1 MSGVVVHLF
10 GGLGNQLFQYAAALQ
25 ESEQRGGGLPV
36 VVRSSQRWGEG
47 HPQVDDLLG
56 PLETASGLRFDIVRT
71 GFRALPLELPH
82 VPTSAMRSVMAGM
95 MGVHR
100 VGAAGAFDQ
109 RGSCVSD
116 LHRDRRVVVDGYFQ
130 HPSWHTSSVVH
141 VTRAIASRMPAV
153 VVQMWSSL
161 SESPAVI
168 AVRGSDYA
176 RLGWVLPLS
185 YYKQAMTELS
195 RLGVTTVCIYSDD
208 QRRGLEVAASFKE
221 NGFSVVH
228 NPLAG
233 ATDMAGLD
241 DFWCLAL
248 GRHVVMANSTFG
260 WWAVTVGNHIAAR
273 TAVPRQYWA
282 PTPWLPGTEFPCEVP
297 RWICIAHDGFQGR

>member
-25 ESEQRGGGLPV
+25 ESERRGDAPPS
-36 VVRSSQRWGEG
+36 VVRSSQRWGDG
-47 HPQVDDLLG
+47 HPQVDDLVG

-71 GFRALPLELPH
+71 VFRALPLELPH
-82 VPTSAMRSVMAGM
+82 VPTSAMRSVVSGVV
-95 MGVHR
+95 GVHR
-100 VGAAGAFDQ
+100 IGAAGAFDQ
-109 RGSCVSD
+109 RGRCESN
-116 LHRDRRVVVDGYFQ
+116 LQQDRRVVVDGYFQ
-130 HPSWHTSSVVH
+130 HPSWHASSVADLTQAIVLRIPAA
-141 VTRAIASRMPAV
+141 VTKIWNA
-153 VVQMWSSL
+153 L
-161 SESPAVI
+161 SEPPAVI

-185 YYKQAMTELS
+185 YYEQTMAELS
-195 RLGVTTVCIYSDD
+195 RLGVTSVCICSDD
-208 QRRGLEVAASFKE
+208 QPRGLDVAASFKE

-260 WWAVTVGNHIAAR
+260 WWAVTVGNYIAAQ

-297 RWICIAHDGFQGR
+297 RWICIVHDGFQGR